1 MSSMP
6 STQGAPAPS
15 IVFGDA
21 MRQTMK
27 LTQGINDFAAP
38 PALSTTIGQGTLN
51 KPLISEDGR
60 GGVAIGGASM
70 GTKQLAAEEAKTIQA
85 APASNMASAGIGE
98 SHEQSVM
105 GM

>member
-1 MSSMP
+1 MSAP
-6 STQGAPAPS
+6 TAQGAPAPT
-15 IVFGDA
+15 IVCGDA
-21 MRQTMK
+21 MGQTMK

-38 PALSTTIGQGTLN
+38 PALSTTIGKGTLN
-51 KPLISEDGR
+51 KPLISEEGR

-85 APASNMASAGIGE
+85 APTANMASAGIGE
-98 SHEQSVM
+98 SHEQNVM